1 MAKQNPFIK
10 IIENPGPWTLFKW
23 TIFEP
28 VLLERYSD
36 KLTRWQAIK
45 KFLVVYFFFIAP
57 LTIAAYLLG
66 VLIVTGLDLP
76 AVFPDLFRE
85 DVNKAWEL
93 SHTFMAKIWNYTF
106 QILSDLAYGLIFSLV
121 LCLVIGSATKFI
133 YAVFF
138 GLTYCLLVGLG
149 LGLGLGI
156 GLGLGNGVVSDLG
169 YGFGNGAMVGLW
181 IGLSV
186 GLVVSLVKITL
197 KEAATF
203 GLGFGLFLCLITGVI
218 GGVIYG
224 NTGSS
229 NTFLIALKISV
240 AFIAFFFI
248 FMPLGLG
255 IALRFFA
262 YPFYVYKYTFSKI
275 SFQHNPYLYDG
286 GIYSSIEPIDQA
298 LILLARKDTQV
309 AFDFTKFL
317 LEFRPLQGRLAIQLI
332 HSTIGGEWMQL
343 TRLYSDAVYVPY
355 TTEKFK
361 DFLPTENWDEKLWE
375 IKAMLEFIELQ
386 TNIGIKVRGMEDC
399 LKLINELQK
408 IHLLETFTGKEEYT
422 EAFAHWQRLAE
433 DQLEELQ
440 QQAKLLQPITPNPY
454 SKGKA
459 LSPKEYDVFLGRE
472 DLKEAISL
480 KILTSKSMPMF
491 LVQGQRRV
499 GKTSLLKFLPQML
512 DPGRFKLVYQDLQD
526 KGVNKD
532 VLAWLQD
539 LRYRVNNALDIKEE
553 KEWEAPEDWIEAWH
567 ELAQYLTAISESLTF
582 KIILAFDEYE
592 ELHRLLQKDPE
603 KGGDLLSTMR
613 SFSQHQ
619 DKIAFMFIG
628 AAFFYE
634 LENPAW
640 SKYFVQAERF
650 KVDYLDEKD
659 SMRLITKPVPEFLLQ
674 YETGL
679 PERMYEMTQGHPH
692 LLQAICSELVD
703 LANRTNKGVVV
714 ATDLELVL
722 KEHILDRDVQPF
734 SVFWIEF
741 CEKQDMK
748 KTVIDI
754 CKGKTPQHEPSLR
767 RLLEYAYVLEKED
780 GYEMRVP
787 LFAEWVRKFGYVE

>member
-10 IIENPGPWTLFKW
+10 SIENPGAWTLFKW

-28 VLLERYSD
+28 VLLKRYSD
-36 KLTRWQAIK
+36 TLTRWHGIK
-45 KFLVVYFFFIAP
+45 KFLSVYFPFITP
-57 LTIAAYLLG
+57 LIIAAYLLG
-66 VLIVTGLDLP
+66 VLIVVGLDLP
-76 AVFPDLFRE
+76 AVFPDIFTA
-85 DVNKAWEL
+85 DFNKAREV
-93 SHTFMAKIWNYTF
+93 SHSFME
-106 QILSDLAYGLIFSLV
+106 
-121 LCLVIGSATKFI
+121 KFWK
-133 YAVFF
+133 YVAHAW
-138 GLTYCLLVGLG
+138 T
-149 LGLGLGI
+149 
-156 GLGLGNGVVSDLG
+156 DLG
-169 YGFGNGAMVGLW
+169 
-181 IGLSV
+181 
-186 GLVVSLVKITL
+186 
-197 KEAATF
+197 F
-203 GLGFGLFLCLITGVI
+203 GLGFGLIGCIGVGLGGRLAVGLVFALVGVLTAGLVAILGI
-218 GGVIYG
+218 GLDVGLLS
-224 NTGSS
+224 GSLVGLLS
-229 NTFLIALKISV
+229 GSLVGLIAGLKRERLKEAIKIYLVFGLAFGLFVGLFVGLSGENTDISNKLL
-240 AFIAFFFI
+240 IAAQIGWTVMLYFLLFMLFGIGI
-248 FMPLGLG
+248 F
-255 IALRFFA
+255 LRFFV
-262 YPFYVYKYTFSKI
+262 YPFYIAKYAFKQI
-275 SFQHNPYLYDG
+275 SFYRNPYLHDG
-286 GIYSSIEPIDQA
+286 YIYPTIKPIDKQIV
-298 LILLARKDTQV
+298 LFARKDPKT
-309 AFDFTKFL
+309 ADDFIEFL
-317 LEFRPLQGRLAIQLI
+317 LKFRPLQGKLAMQLI
-332 HSTIGGEWMQL
+332 HAAIGGEWRQF
-343 TRLYSDAVYVPY
+343 TQIHSKAVYLPFVI
-355 TTEKFK
+355 EKLK
-361 DFLPTENWDEKLWE
+361 DFVPTETWDEKILE

-386 TNIGIKVRGMEDC
+386 TNIGNQVRGMEDC

-408 IHLLETFTGKEEYT
+408 IHLLETFKGKEEYT
-422 EAFAHWQRLAE
+422 EAFGHWQRLAE
-433 DQLEELQ
+433 DQLEELR

-512 DPGRFKLVYQDLQD
+512 NPGRFKLVYQDLQD

-532 VLAWLQD
+532 VLAWLRD
-539 LRYRVNNALDIKEE
+539 LRYRVNNALNIKEE
-553 KEWEAPEDWIEAWH
+553 KEWEAPGDWIEAWH
-567 ELAQYLTAISESLTF
+567 ELAQYLTAISESFTF

-592 ELHRLLQKDPE
+592 KLHHLLQEDPE

-679 PERMYEMTQGHPH
+679 PERMYQMTQGHPH

-703 LANRTNKGVVV
+703 LANRTNKGVVA

-741 CEKQDMK
+741 CEKQDMR
-748 KTVIDI
+748 KTVMDI

-767 RLLEYAYVLEKED
+767 RLLEYAYVLENED
-780 GYEMRVP
+780 RYEMRVP
-787 LFAEWVRKFGYVE
+787 LFAEWVRKFGYVES